1 MRCQELTGQV
11 SLPVPQARYLQAA
24 GDNGRGTFTVFGAV
38 LEPMQN
44 LAMSDPAL
52 WRILDANLDRARE
65 GLRVIE
71 EWCRFG
77 QEDQALT
84 ETCKALRQTLG
95 SLHHPHYRQARNTA
109 TDPGTTLTHSQESQ
123 RTDIRDV
130 LRVNLS
136 RIQESL
142 RALEEYGKLADPSLA
157 SAAKDIRYQVYIL
170 ESQLLPQAKLE
181 KLKNTSLYL
190 VTSPH
195 KNLLSVVESA
205 LRGGLELVQYRD
217 KTSDDQIRLSVALAL
232 KKLCEQYQALFIL
245 NDRVDLALA
254 VDADGVH
261 LGQQDIPM
269 ALARRILGP
278 NKLVGRST
286 TNPQELQRAID
297 EGADYIGVGPIY
309 STPTKP
315 GKDAVGFDY
324 IRYAQA
330 QAPMPWFAIG
340 GIDETNIA
348 DVVTAGA
355 KQVAVVRAIMAAA
368 DPQTATQ
375 QLLVALR
382 SNSPGSLP

>member
-1 MRCQELTGQV
+1 
-11 SLPVPQARYLQAA
+11 
-24 GDNGRGTFTVFGAV
+24 
-38 LEPMQN
+38 MQN
-44 LAMSDPAL
+44 LAMPEPAL

-84 ETCKALRQTLG
+84 QTCKELRQILG
-95 SLHHPHYRQARNTA
+95 SLHLAHYRQARNTA
-109 TDPGTTLTHSQESQ
+109 TDPGTTLTHSQETQ

-130 LRVNLS
+130 LQVNLS

-142 RALEEYGKLADPSLA
+142 RALEEYGKLVEPGLA
-157 SAAKDIRYQVYIL
+157 QSAKEIRYQVYIL
-170 ESQLLPQAKLE
+170 ESQLLPQARLE
-181 KLKNTSLYL
+181 KLKNASLYL

-195 KNLLSVVESA
+195 EQLIEIVEAA
-205 LRGGLELVQYRD
+205 LKGGLELVQYRD
-217 KTSDDQIRLSVALAL
+217 KNSDDQTRLIVAAAL
-232 KKLCEQYQALFIL
+232 KKLCQDYNALFIL
-245 NDRVDLALA
+245 NDRADLALA

-286 TNPQELQRAID
+286 TNPQEMQRAIE

-309 STPTKP
+309 TTPTKP
-315 GKDAVGFDY
+315 GKAAVGFDY
-324 IRYAQA
+324 IHYAQA

-340 GIDETNIA
+340 GIDETNMA
-348 DVVTAGA
+348 EVVQAGA
-355 KQVAVVRAIMAAA
+355 KQVAVVRAIMAAP
-368 DPQTATQ
+368 DPQIATQ
-375 QLLVALR
+375 NLLQTLKTTPH
-382 SNSPGSLP
+382 SKH